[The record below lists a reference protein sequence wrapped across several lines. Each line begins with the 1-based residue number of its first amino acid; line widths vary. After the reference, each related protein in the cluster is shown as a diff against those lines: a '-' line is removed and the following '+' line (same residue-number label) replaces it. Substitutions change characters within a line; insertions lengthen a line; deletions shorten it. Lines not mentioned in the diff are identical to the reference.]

1 MTGALRTGC
10 PKIGRKGMIKMTEKE
25 QKVNAALWRIGMERG
40 AKAVERYIRQGVDLT
55 DEVKY
60 LSEISKGAYVLT
72 WGKAWDDA
80 SDLFPD
86 FEEEIENLFYKVID
100 KSLPF

>member
-1 MTGALRTGC
+1 
-10 PKIGRKGMIKMTEKE
+10 MTEKE
-25 QKVNAALWRIGMERG
+25 QKVNATLWRIGMVKG
-40 AKAVERYIRQGVDLT
+40 AQAVEKYIRQGIDLT

-60 LSEISKGAYVLT
+60 LSEISKWAYVLA

-80 SDLFPD
+80 SADFPD

>member
-1 MTGALRTGC
+1 
-10 PKIGRKGMIKMTEKE
+10 MTEKE
-25 QKVNAALWRIGMERG
+25 QKINAALWRIGMVKG
-40 AKAVERYIRQGVDLT
+40 AQAVEKYIRQGIDLT

-60 LSEISKGAYVLT
+60 LSETSKGAYVLA
-72 WGKAWDDA
+72 WGKALDDA
-80 SDLFPD
+80 SELFPD